1 MALLALAPAC
11 GFSSSPGEG
20 GPIDAGRMC
29 YGTIVPICF
38 PAPAVPTRVLTLVTS
53 QIDTDLT
60 GPGSACD
67 PDNDHQATYC
77 VVAGAGLSLPSGMT
91 LSARG
96 SRPLVLVSTGAME
109 LLGSIDVG
117 SHQGGTPQL
126 RGAGANPIAA
136 DACSFAMPPVMA
148 TMGGGGAGASLG
160 TQGGAGGDRGT
171 PPAGGGHAGNNLGL
185 LPGMLRGGCPGGDG
199 SVVSTASPAAGGD
212 GGGAIALVAALQIR
226 VGATINASGGGGHG
240 GASGAANGG
249 GGGGSGGMIVF
260 DSSRPL
266 MLDAGVKLW
275 ANGGGGGQGSSNS
288 IDGGAG
294 GESGDPV
301 ISAMGA
307 RSPGAGGLGGDGS
320 VGTML
325 GGKGVNGIVDG
336 AGGGGG
342 GGGGGF
348 IHAPGLTD
356 PAAISPRSSDPG

>member
-11 GFSSSPGEG
+11 GFSSSPGGEG

-38 PAPAVPTRVLTLVTS
+38 PTSAVPTTVKTLVTS

-67 PDNDHQATYC
+67 QNNEQQLTYC

-96 SRPLVLVSTGAME
+96 SKPLVLVSTGAME
-109 LLGSIDVG
+109 LLGRIDVG
-117 SHQGGTPQL
+117 SHQGGMPQL
-126 RGAGANPIAA
+126 RGAGANPTAA
-136 DACSFAMPPVMA
+136 GACSFEVPPVAA

-160 TQGGAGGDRGT
+160 TQGGAGGDQGT
-171 PPAGGGHAGNNLGL
+171 PPAGGGHAGSNLDTPPKL
-185 LPGMLRGGCPGGDG
+185 LRGGCPGGDG
-199 SVVSTASPAAGGD
+199 SVISTAAPAAGGD
-212 GGGAIALVAALQIR
+212 GGGAIALVAVLQIR
-226 VGATINASGGGGHG
+226 VSATINASGGGGHG
-240 GASGAANGG
+240 GAAGAANGG

-260 DSSRPL
+260 DSSQPL
-266 MLDAGVKLW
+266 MLGAGVKLW
-275 ANGGGGGQGSSNS
+275 ANGGGGGQGSSTT

-294 GESGDPV
+294 GESGDPGT
-301 ISAMGA
+301 SALGA

-325 GGKGVNGIVDG
+325 GGKGVNGIAD
-336 AGGGGG
+336 GGGGG

-356 PAAISPRSSDPG
+356 PAAISPRSSDPR